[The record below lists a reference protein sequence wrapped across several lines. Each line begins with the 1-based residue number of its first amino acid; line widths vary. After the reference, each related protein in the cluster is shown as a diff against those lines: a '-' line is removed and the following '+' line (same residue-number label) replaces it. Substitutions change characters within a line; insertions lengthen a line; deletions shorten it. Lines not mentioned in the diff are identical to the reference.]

1 LCLSERNPAMNDEK
15 TAPSEDRQGAL
26 EWHEQSVGDPACLGA
41 SDRKHYE
48 TIRAALSTPRPPMI
62 EGLREA
68 LARHDS
74 PDALADYQYGRDHG
88 LFAEAARWVL
98 DNMEVE

>member
-1 LCLSERNPAMNDEK
+1 MNDEK
-15 TAPSEDRQGAL
+15 TAPSEDRQRAL

-68 LARHDS
+68 VEESEQWNTILRE
-74 PDALADYQYGRDHG
+74 DADAIIK
-88 LFAEAARWVL
+88 AARWVL
-98 DNMEVE
+98 DNMEE